1 VGGPEGTGQVGQAAE
16 GRTMRP
22 LAFDWEDG
30 DEDVVFLCR
39 ETARTRSRPVM
50 AVRRIFG
57 RLLSSM
63 AARGAARRM

>member
-1 VGGPEGTGQVGQAAE
+1 V
-16 GRTMRP
+16 
-22 LAFDWEDG
+22 G
-30 DEDVVFLCR
+30 DEDVALADARAEYLVVGDVVFLCR